1 MIFDL
6 AKQKLL
12 KGLYPKIKN
21 KIKNNLE
28 KNITNFFD
36 CKKKIVNNC
45 INITN
50 DNMYNGLIKKFKIF
64 DK

>member
-1 MIFDL
+1 L
-6 AKQKLL
+6 LSKKLL

-45 INITN
+45 INIIN
-50 DNMYNGLIKKFKIF
+50 DNMYNGLIKEYKIL